1 MFTTKNSHN
10 GSALTSNTCFT
21 FKWIL
26 GRIQEYL
33 RKKEKEQNTWVMSA
47 GDFNFPSTV
56 DKWVNSDEAVATKS
70 KATKLTRKSSFS
82 LLQQLNM
89 I

>member
-1 MFTTKNSHN
+1 
-10 GSALTSNTCFT
+10 
-21 FKWIL
+21 
-26 GRIQEYL
+26 
-33 RKKEKEQNTWVMSA
+33 MSA